1 MSRDSGYTPLKNK
14 NKTEQKDQQQI
25 QPSKQIL
32 ENPMAQGVKLNTV
45 KKYKQISSRYQLAKF
60 NNFMNTN
67 SVQHGLHRRSHIA
80 PHLVGIHLQ

>member
-45 KKYKQISSRYQLAKF
+45 KNINR
-60 NNFMNTN
+60 
-67 SVQHGLHRRSHIA
+67 
-80 PHLVGIHLQ
+80 